1 MKMLRMILL
10 TIYRGFLDDSN
21 TLIADPFLLYK
32 GNIESFE
39 IQENEKDKCSWFIY
53 CISLGRF

>member
-39 IQENEKDKCSWFIY
+39 IQEQ
-53 CISLGRF
+53 